1 MDYQKF
7 SEISP
12 CDYAGTL
19 KRESFMD
26 AGMKELWANIPR
38 ISGPA
43 FTVNMVAGEN
53 LALHSTDVRFEL
65 SKIESSLLQPLSE
78 REKDILLNRAEELVY
93 QSEYLRNEI
102 KRGIREVTV

>member
-1 MDYQKF
+1 M
-7 SEISP
+7 I
-12 CDYAGTL
+12 
-19 KRESFMD
+19 
-26 AGMKELWANIPR
+26 ELYKVKN
-38 ISGPA
+38 
-43 FTVNMVAGEN
+43 GEK

-102 KRGIREVTV
+102 KRGIREVTI

>member
-1 MDYQKF
+1 MIKLYKV
-7 SEISP
+7 
-12 CDYAGTL
+12 
-19 KRESFMD
+19 K
-26 AGMKELWANIPR
+26 N
-38 ISGPA
+38 
-43 FTVNMVAGEN
+43 GEK

-78 REKDILLNRAEELVY
+78 REKGILLNRAEELVY

>member
-1 MDYQKF
+1 MSKLYKV
-7 SEISP
+7 
-12 CDYAGTL
+12 
-19 KRESFMD
+19 K
-26 AGMKELWANIPR
+26 N
-38 ISGPA
+38 
-43 FTVNMVAGEN
+43 GEK

-102 KRGIREVTV
+102 KRGIREVMV

>member
-1 MDYQKF
+1 MSKLYKV
-7 SEISP
+7 
-12 CDYAGTL
+12 
-19 KRESFMD
+19 K
-26 AGMKELWANIPR
+26 N
-38 ISGPA
+38 
-43 FTVNMVAGEN
+43 GEK

-102 KRGIREVTV
+102 KRGIREVTI

>member
-1 MDYQKF
+1 M
-7 SEISP
+7 I
-12 CDYAGTL
+12 
-19 KRESFMD
+19 
-26 AGMKELWANIPR
+26 ELYKVKN
-38 ISGPA
+38 
-43 FTVNMVAGEN
+43 GEK

>member
-1 MDYQKF
+1 MSKLYKV
-7 SEISP
+7 
-12 CDYAGTL
+12 
-19 KRESFMD
+19 K
-26 AGMKELWANIPR
+26 N
-38 ISGPA
+38 
-43 FTVNMVAGEN
+43 GEK

-102 KRGIREVTV
+102 KRGIRQVTV

>member
-1 MDYQKF
+1 MSKLYKV
-7 SEISP
+7 
-12 CDYAGTL
+12 
-19 KRESFMD
+19 R
-26 AGMKELWANIPR
+26 N
-38 ISGPA
+38 
-43 FTVNMVAGEN
+43 GEK

>member
-1 MDYQKF
+1 MIKLYKV
-7 SEISP
+7 
-12 CDYAGTL
+12 
-19 KRESFMD
+19 K
-26 AGMKELWANIPR
+26 N
-38 ISGPA
+38 
-43 FTVNMVAGEN
+43 GEK

>member
-1 MDYQKF
+1 MIKLYKV
-7 SEISP
+7 
-12 CDYAGTL
+12 
-19 KRESFMD
+19 K
-26 AGMKELWANIPR
+26 N
-38 ISGPA
+38 
-43 FTVNMVAGEN
+43 GEK

-65 SKIESSLLQPLSE
+65 SKIESSLIQPLSE

>member
-1 MDYQKF
+1 MRKLYKV
-7 SEISP
+7 
-12 CDYAGTL
+12 
-19 KRESFMD
+19 K
-26 AGMKELWANIPR
+26 N
-38 ISGPA
+38 
-43 FTVNMVAGEN
+43 GEK

-102 KRGIREVTV
+102 KRGIREVMV

>member
-1 MDYQKF
+1 MSKLYKV
-7 SEISP
+7 
-12 CDYAGTL
+12 
-19 KRESFMD
+19 K
-26 AGMKELWANIPR
+26 N
-38 ISGPA
+38 
-43 FTVNMVAGEN
+43 GEK

-78 REKDILLNRAEELVY
+78 REKGILLNRAEELVY

>member
-1 MDYQKF
+1 MIKLYKV
-7 SEISP
+7 
-12 CDYAGTL
+12 
-19 KRESFMD
+19 K
-26 AGMKELWANIPR
+26 N
-38 ISGPA
+38 
-43 FTVNMVAGEN
+43 GEK

-65 SKIESSLLQPLSE
+65 SKIESSLTQPLSE

>member
-1 MDYQKF
+1 MSKLYKV
-7 SEISP
+7 
-12 CDYAGTL
+12 
-19 KRESFMD
+19 K
-26 AGMKELWANIPR
+26 N
-38 ISGPA
+38 
-43 FTVNMVAGEN
+43 GEK

>member
-1 MDYQKF
+1 MSKLYKV
-7 SEISP
+7 
-12 CDYAGTL
+12 
-19 KRESFMD
+19 K
-26 AGMKELWANIPR
+26 N
-38 ISGPA
+38 
-43 FTVNMVAGEN
+43 GEK

-65 SKIESSLLQPLSE
+65 SKIEPSLLQPLSE

>member
-1 MDYQKF
+1 MSKLYKV
-7 SEISP
+7 
-12 CDYAGTL
+12 
-19 KRESFMD
+19 K
-26 AGMKELWANIPR
+26 N
-38 ISGPA
+38 
-43 FTVNMVAGEN
+43 GEK

-78 REKDILLNRAEELVY
+78 REKDILLSRVEELVC